1 MITVSV
7 MTFNDETVAVSAD
20 NIEFLEKETIRLAKE
35 YWNFD
40 FISFSDMRL
49 YEFEEN
55 GEFSL
60 DVFYSANQN
69 EEMANIYS

>member
-1 MITVSV
+1 MIIVSV
-7 MTFNDETVAVSAD
+7 MTFNDETVAISAD

-40 FISFSDMRL
+40 FSSFPDMRL

-55 GEFSL
+55 DEFSL

>member
-1 MITVSV
+1 MIVVSV
-7 MTFNDETVAVSAD
+7 MTFNEEVVAVSAD
-20 NIEFLEKETIRLAKE
+20 NIEFLEKETIRLASG
-35 YWNFD
+35 YWNLEFE
-40 FISFSDMRL
+40 SFPDMRL

-55 GEFSL
+55 DDFSL

>member
-1 MITVSV
+1 MIVVSV
-7 MTFNDETVAVSAD
+7 MTFNDEAVAVSAD
-20 NIEFLEKETIRLAKE
+20 NVEFLEKETIRLASE
-35 YWNFD
+35 YWNFE
-40 FISFSDMRL
+40 FESFSDMRL

-55 GEFSL
+55 DDFSL